1 VAERLPGGA
10 PERVATGLL
19 RRGGRVLLCHR
30 SPDRRWYPGC
40 WDVPGGHLEPGE
52 APAQALVR
60 ELREELGVTVA
71 LPGPPAVHVGYPDWS
86 LDAWVLDSWQGEPA
100 NLAPHEHDALAWVD
114 AGEAAALPLADPYV
128 LALVRAALRG

>member
-1 VAERLPGGA
+1 MAEEP
-10 PERVATGLL
+10 PVERVATGLL

-30 SPDRRWYPGC
+30 SPARRWYPDC

-71 LPGPPAVHVGYPDWS
+71 PPGPPALQVAYPDWS
-86 LDAWVLDSWQGEPA
+86 LDAWVLDAWEGEPV

-114 AGEAAALPLADPYV
+114 AAGAAALPLADAYV
-128 LALVRAALRG
+128 LRLVRSALPG